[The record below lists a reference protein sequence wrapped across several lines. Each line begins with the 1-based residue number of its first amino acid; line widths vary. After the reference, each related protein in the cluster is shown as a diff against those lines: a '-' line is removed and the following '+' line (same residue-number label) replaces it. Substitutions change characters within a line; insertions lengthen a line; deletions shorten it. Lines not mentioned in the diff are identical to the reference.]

1 MRTERVVMCAGCGS
15 SSHESSFARYRNKM
29 WCGGDSCR
37 SIIDARRRAQNRRKK
52 MRRKERGVA
61 YKGVPPRARHHVLRR
76 DERRCALCG
85 CSNWQPLQVHHIRP
99 RSEDG
104 SDRHTNL
111 ITLCKEDHDMVHRN
125 MDRYRVSLS
134 NTAIRREAAH
144 TLSDREVARR
154 QDQRIMGMPTVH
166 EMVTADRAF
175 ERGQAR
181 RARLRE
187 VGRCHDQANRR
198 RKREP
203 EEALRRCVR

>member
-37 SIIDARRRAQNRRKK
+37 SIIDARRRAKNRRKK

-76 DERRCALCG
+76 DERRCALCA
-85 CSNWQPLQVHHIRP
+85 CSTGDCLQVHHIRP
-99 RSEDG
+99 KSENG
-104 SDRHTNL
+104 SDRHSNL
-111 ITLCKEDHDMVHRN
+111 ITLCKDDHDMVHRN
-125 MDRYRVSLS
+125 MGRYRELLS
-134 NTAIRREAAH
+134 WMAITRETAH

-154 QDQRIMGMPTVH
+154 QDQAI
-166 EMVTADRAF
+166 
-175 ERGQAR
+175 
-181 RARLRE
+181 
-187 VGRCHDQANRR
+187 RR

-203 EEALRRCVR
+203 EALRRCAR

>member
-15 SSHESSFARYRNKM
+15 RSHESSYARYRNKM
-29 WCGGDSCR
+29 WCGGDACR
-37 SIIDARRRAQNRRKK
+37 SIIDVRRRAQNQRKK

-61 YKGVPPRARHHVLRR
+61 YKGASPRARHHVLRR

-85 CSNWQPLQVHHIRP
+85 CSNRHPLQVHHIRP

-125 MDRYRVSLS
+125 MGRYRELLS
-134 NTAIRREAAH
+134 GMAIRREAGH
-144 TLSDREVARR
+144 LLSAREVARR
-154 QDQRIMGMPTVH
+154 QDQAI
-166 EMVTADRAF
+166 
-175 ERGQAR
+175 RGRQ
-181 RARLRE
+181 RE
-187 VGRCHDQANRR
+187 S
-198 RKREP
+198 

>member
-154 QDQRIMGMPTVH
+154 QDQEIMGMPTVH

-187 VGRCHDQANRR
+187 VGRCQDQAIRR
-198 RKREP
+198 RQRES
-203 EEALRRCVR
+203 EALRRCVR